1 MAKATKWT
9 DEKLKALKLAPGK
22 AEQRVLVAPNLY
34 MFLRQRAAGT
44 LGKQWQYRAQVGG
57 SRRWLSLGSFPEVGL
72 ARAHAEL
79 LQHQSTQEAAKKG
92 EADHPVLVARQKR
105 KAVQAQPTVDEVF
118 KAWIEDKQ
126 LGSSKIGGKPVRER
140 TLDILRENFDADIK
154 RHIGDSKMAKL
165 GREAIQQCID
175 GPRKRG
181 APGAAA
187 QVYRTLRGL
196 VNFGIKRGFV
206 PGADPMSGIDNP
218 RPYKPA
224 SEVAAANDQGIA
236 TLLSTLRT
244 SQISTSTSSAIECA
258 LLTGARPSEVRLATW
273 AEVNFEH
280 QRWTIPAERSKTGK
294 PLAVHLSAEM
304 LRVLQQAKENG
315 AGSAFLFPGNKVDKA
330 TGEAQPLEK
339 MAVGRALTRLH
350 ERHAADGFP
359 KLTAHDLRRT
369 FRTMLSRIGTAPH
382 IAELCLGH
390 TERETMRRVYD
401 GHDYSSETK
410 QAWDAAG
417 AHIATLQK

>member
-9 DEKLKALKLAPGK
+9 DEKLKALKLPTGK

-57 SRRWLSLGSFPEVGL
+57 TRRWLSLGSFPEVGL
-72 ARAHAEL
+72 ARANGEL
-79 LQHQSTQEAAKKG
+79 LQHQATQEAAKKG
-92 EADHPVLVARQKR
+92 EADHPALVARQKR
-105 KAVQAQPTVDEVF
+105 KAVQAQPTVDDAF
-118 KAWIEDKQ
+118 GAWMSDKQ
-126 LGSSKIGGKPVRER
+126 LGSSRIGGKPVRQR
-140 TLDILRENFDADIK
+140 TLDILRENYDSDVK
-154 RHIGDSKMAKL
+154 RHIGESKVAKL
-165 GREAIQQCID
+165 TREAIQQCID

-196 VNFGIKRGFV
+196 VTFSIKRGFI

-224 SEVAAANDQGIA
+224 SVVVAADDSGMA
-236 TLLSTLRT
+236 TLFRVLRT
-244 SQISTSTSSAIECA
+244 TQIGASTRNAIACA

-273 AEVNFEH
+273 AEVNFERH
-280 QRWTIPAERSKTGK
+280 QWTIPAIRSKTGK
-294 PLAVHLSAEM
+294 PHTVHLSGEM
-304 LRVLQQAKENG
+304 VRLLQEAKETG
-315 AGSAFLFPGNKVDKA
+315 AGSDLIFPGSKVDQA
-330 TGEAQPLEK
+330 TGQVQPLEK
-339 MAVGRALTRLH
+339 MAVARALARLH
-350 ERHAADGFP
+350 ERHAADGLP
-359 KLTAHDLRRT
+359 KLRPHDLRRT
-369 FRTMLSRIGTAPH
+369 FRTMLSRIGIAPH
-382 IAELCLGH
+382 VAELCLGH

-401 GHDYSSETK
+401 GHDYSVETR

-417 AHIATLQK
+417 MHIATLQK

>member
-9 DEKLKALKLAPGK
+9 DEKLKALKLAAGK

-57 SRRWLSLGSFPEVGL
+57 TRRWLSLGSFPEVGL
-72 ARAHAEL
+72 ARANAEL
-79 LQHQSTQEAAKKG
+79 LQHQATQEAAKKG
-92 EADHPVLVARQKR
+92 EADHPALVARQKR

-118 KAWIEDKQ
+118 RAWMSDKQ
-126 LGSSKIGGKPVRER
+126 LGSSRIGGKPVRQR
-140 TLDILRENFDADIK
+140 TLDILRENYDADVK
-154 RHIGDSKMAKL
+154 RHIGESKMAKL
-165 GREAIQQCID
+165 TREALQQCID

-196 VNFGIKRGFV
+196 VTFGIKRGFV

-224 SEVAAANDQGIA
+224 SVVVAADDQGM
-236 TLLSTLRT
+236 TKLLRTLRT
-244 SQISTSTSSAIECA
+244 TQIGASTRNAIVCA

-273 AEVNFEH
+273 AEVNLERR
-280 QRWTIPAERSKTGK
+280 QWTIPAIRSKTGK
-294 PLAVHLSAEM
+294 PHTVHLSDAM
-304 LRVLQQAKENG
+304 LRLVQEAKEG
-315 AGSAFLFPGNKVDKA
+315 GTGSDLIFPGNKVDQA
-330 TGEAQPLEK
+330 TGQPQPLEK
-339 MAVGRALTRLH
+339 MAVARALARLH
-350 ERHAADGFP
+350 ERHAAEGMP
-359 KLTAHDLRRT
+359 KLRPHDLRRT
-369 FRTMLSRIGTAPH
+369 FRTMLSRIGIAPH

-401 GHDYSSETK
+401 GHDYSLETR

-417 AHIATLQK
+417 VHIATLQK